1 MDTLLNHF
9 GKFCS
14 YFMIKSYDFNN
25 SITKTAFGA
34 IKRSNS
40 TIYSNYVYLNEN
52 FDNLFEFESFLNGF
66 LEVYKHL
73 SNEFTKDNNIFKNNK
88 NKDIFLFLDYLL
100 SNEFKKTN
108 FSKQLTTL
116 NFNSLNDY
124 KINFNKIYNNQQTP
138 SDSNTPLTPTASSS
152 AAAINTNDSSDIGTR
167 ITSLENMFKA
177 FMANQVNNTQTQV
190 SNVQFSNT
198 NNTQNTLAPE
208 QVKSKLKNLIRTL
221 KIKLNHIETNEKH
234 LEKETTPASLFYN
247 RLPSPFLSD
256 NQLFIDEYNA
266 LCKKF
271 QSDTLNLTNV
281 HLQIETESIETEINE
296 LKSKYSDIVKSDLIS
311 DTNSALEKE
320 LSTHFEKKLTKLN
333 NITAVPFKVT
343 KHSPISERKPYKINN
358 WHSQRKN
365 NNKFSSTPKRARYSN
380 NNSNNS
386 HRNRSSNN
394 ESLNTSS
401 DSFKSNRS
409 KSNGRHSNN
418 PKYNNHK
425 HNSNHRNKYNK
436 SKNNSHFKRH

>member
-1 MDTLLNHF
+1 MIGFLF
-9 GKFCS
+9 E
-14 YFMIKSYDFNN
+14 YF
-25 SITKTAFGA
+25 
-34 IKRSNS
+34 
-40 TIYSNYVYLNEN
+40 VCYLN
-52 FDNLFEFESFLNGF
+52 FKIKIC
-66 LEVYKHL
+66 LEVLKR
-73 SNEFTKDNNIFKNNK
+73 
-88 NKDIFLFLDYLL
+88 
-100 SNEFKKTN
+100 
-108 FSKQLTTL
+108 
-116 NFNSLNDY
+116 
-124 KINFNKIYNNQQTP
+124 
-138 SDSNTPLTPTASSS
+138 SSS
-152 AAAINTNDSSDIGTR
+152 AASVSTNDNSDISSR
-167 ITSLENMFKA
+167 ITSLENMFKS
-177 FMANQVNNTQTQV
+177 FMANQMNNTQTQV

-208 QVKSKLKNLIRTL
+208 QVKSKLKNLIRNL

-234 LEKETTPASLFYN
+234 LAKETTPASLFYN

-281 HLQIETESIETEINE
+281 HLQIETETIETEISE
-296 LKSKYSDIVKSDLIS
+296 LKSKYSDIVKSDLIL
-311 DTNSALEKE
+311 DTNSAVEKE

-358 WHSQRKN
+358 WHSQRN
-365 NNKFSSTPKRARYSN
+365 SNNKFSSTPKRARYSN

-394 ESLNTSS
+394 DSLNNSS

-418 PKYNNHK
+418 SRYNNHK
-425 HNSNHRNKYNK
+425 NNSNHRYRNNK
-436 SKNNSHFKRH
+436 SKNNSHFKRK